1 MAAREL
7 EEDEEEATPR
17 LGLRGC
23 TNSFCAV
30 RSLSGGPCDV
40 CTRMMSKL
48 EPLLRRDPAA
58 SLKADVLAAAA
69 ESVMKHFE
77 VGPEDELLTAFATAT
92 LNVFF
97 RRVLR
102 INTKPAGGL
111 LPQPTDAQVIEALTE
126 LCDSTRCCA
135 ASYVAG
141 YVV

>member
-77 VGPEDELLTAFATAT
+77 VGPEDELLRSEE
-92 LNVFF
+92 
-97 RRVLR
+97 RRVGKECSVTCR
-102 INTKPAGGL
+102 SRWSP
-111 LPQPTDAQVIEALTE
+111 
-126 LCDSTRCCA
+126 
-135 ASYVAG
+135 YH
-141 YVV
+141 